1 MQFSGLIY
9 RCNNL
14 QGTRLVS
21 LWEYRTLCEQ

>member
-1 MQFSGLIY
+1 MQLSCLIY
-9 RCNNL
+9 RCIYL